1 MTDDDLLKAGSNEIE
16 LVDFRILKKTKD
28 GVYEGIYGVNVS
40 KVKGNLNFFLILW
53 IGSAKKR

>member
-28 GVYEGIYGVNVS
+28 GILI
-40 KVKGNLNFFLILW
+40 VKIKLIW
-53 IGSAKKR
+53 